1 MYTGVMNV
9 IRLFVI
15 GTALLYGHALIGCVT
30 PGHESFLEAES
41 LSVSA
46 TLDSVPFHNEARPAM
61 YMKLAAMADD
71 TCPEQKAQR
80 L

>member
-1 MYTGVMNV
+1 V

-30 PGHESFLEAES
+30 PGHESFLEGEL

-46 TLDSVPFHNEARPAM
+46 TLDSASFHNEAKPAM
-61 YMKLAAMADD
+61 YVKLAALADD
-71 TCPEQKAQR
+71 ACPAQESHR

>member
-1 MYTGVMNV
+1 MYSGVKNV
-9 IRLFVI
+9 IRIFVI

-30 PGHESFLEAES
+30 PGHESFLRGEV

-46 TLDSVPFHNEARPAM
+46 ALDSVPFHNEVRPAM
-61 YMKLAAMADD
+61 YVRTAMADEA
-71 TCPEQKAQR
+71 CPAQEAHS

>member
-1 MYTGVMNV
+1 V
-9 IRLFVI
+9 IRIFVI
-15 GTALLYGHALIGCVT
+15 GTALLYGHALIGCIV
-30 PGHESFLEAES
+30 PEHESFLAGEL

-61 YMKLAAMADD
+61 YVKPAALTDED
-71 TCPEQKAQR
+71 CPAQESHR

>member
-1 MYTGVMNV
+1 M
-9 IRLFVI
+9 IRIFVI

-30 PGHESFLEAES
+30 PGHESFHEGEL

-46 TLDSVPFHNEARPAM
+46 TLDPIPFHNEARPAM
-61 YMKLAAMADD
+61 YVKLAALADD
-71 TCPEQKAQR
+71 DCPAQESHR